1 MKTIYAFDFDGTIT
15 SRDTLLEFI
24 RFVYGTPRMLLGF
37 MLCLPWLILMLLR
50 LYDNG
55 KTKQRV
61 FTHFFGGMG
70 LVEFN
75 AHCEMFAK
83 SHGFLVRPDM
93 ERLLAQLQ
101 AEGTEIV
108 VVSASITNWVHPF
121 FEGQPIKV
129 IGTEAEVVE
138 GRLTGRF
145 STPNCYGKEKVTRFL
160 AAYPDRSSYHLIA
173 YGDSR
178 GDREMLEFADD
189 GVLVRSEEC
198 GVRRENC
205 ESPKA
210 AQFSNLTPHS
220 PLPSLFRVKREERL
234 ASLVALLLFIAVN
247 VMAISK
253 YFHIFSLTGKAVWK
267 QFVWNFQVSGF
278 DPITYTV
285 LTIWDASYNPFRHPL
300 LAFFLYPFHL
310 LNEGLTAL
318 TGMNLVQLVVM
329 LPLVFFAF
337 YSFIF
342 IYRICREIIGVS
354 RTDATLLSFLLFSF
368 AYVLLSF
375 VVPDH
380 FGPSMFL
387 LLMALYISGKSL
399 QRGRSLNITQTCLLF
414 LFTAGTTLSN
424 GIKIYIDALFVN
436 GRKLFRPKYILL
448 AIVVPCSLMWA
459 FATWEHE
466 TFTVPR
472 EAKAKAKQRAEG
484 AKEREKLF
492 AQFRDTTS
500 LKDSATIARVF
511 NHKMQVLKHERW
523 LANQQKPGN
532 AHKGK
537 PMEGEGFMKWTDATT
552 PRLESTIENI
562 FGESIQLHPRFLL
575 CDTLRN
581 RPVIVTYDS
590 WLPYAIEGF
599 IVVLFFFGT
608 ICGHR
613 SKFFL
618 MAASGVAFDAFIHL
632 ILGFGLNE
640 AYIMTAHWIFI
651 IPISLAYL
659 LRALKGR
666 ALLAARLSVLFL
678 VIYLYAYN
686 LTLMA
691 NYFVGWK

>member
-15 SRDTLLEFI
+15 SRDTLIEFI
-24 RFVYGTPRMLLGF
+24 RFVFGTPRMILGF
-37 MLCLPWLILMLLR
+37 MLCLPWLVLMRLR

-61 FTHFFGGMG
+61 FSHFFGGMG
-70 LVEFN
+70 IDEFN
-75 AHCEMFAK
+75 AHCKRFAS
-83 SHGFLVRPDM
+83 SHHHIIKPDM
-93 ERLLAQLQ
+93 ALQLAQLQ
-101 AEGTEIV
+101 EAEADVV
-108 VVSASITNWVHPF
+108 VVSASIVNWVRPF
-121 FEGQPIKV
+121 FEGQAIEV
-129 IGTEAEVVE
+129 IGTEVEVTD
-138 GRLTGRF
+138 GCLTGRF
-145 STPNCYGKEKVTRFL
+145 STPNCYGKEKVVRFL
-160 AAYPDRSSYHLIA
+160 AAYPNRDSYRLIA

-178 GDREMLEFADD
+178 GDREMLAYADE
-189 GVLVRSEEC
+189 GT
-198 GVRRENC
+198 
-205 ESPKA
+205 
-210 AQFSNLTPHS
+210 NLSSHSSLHTPHS
-220 PLPSLFRVKREERL
+220 SLLTPLFRVKREERIP
-234 ASLVALLLFIAVN
+234 SLIALVLFGIANIMVVN
-247 VMAISK
+247 K

-310 LNEGLTAL
+310 INEALTAI
-318 TGMNLVQLVVM
+318 TGMNLVQIVVM
-329 LPLVFFAF
+329 VPLLFFAY

-354 RTDATLLSFLLFSF
+354 RIDATLLSFLLFSF

-387 LLMALYISGKSL
+387 LLMALYISGKCI
-399 QRGRSLNITQTCLLF
+399 QRGRKLNIVQTCLLF
-414 LFTAGTTLSN
+414 IFTAGTTLSN

-436 GRKLFRPKYILL
+436 GRSLFRPKYILL
-448 AIVVPCSLMWA
+448 AIILPCALMWG
-459 FATWEHE
+459 FATWENE
-466 TFTVPR
+466 TFTLPR

-484 AKEREKLF
+484 AKEREKLY
-492 AQFRDTTS
+492 AQFRDTTK

-552 PRLESTIENI
+552 PRLESTVENI
-562 FGESIQLHPRFLL
+562 FGEPIQLHPRFLL

-590 WLPYAIEGF
+590 WLPYAIEGL
-599 IVVLFFFGT
+599 IVVLFLFGT
-608 ICGHR
+608 ACGYR
-613 SKFFL
+613 SRFFR
-618 MAASGVAFDAFIHL
+618 MAATGVAFDAFIH
-632 ILGFGLNE
+632 IGLGFGLNE
-640 AYIMTAHWIFI
+640 AFIMTAHWIFI
-651 IPISLAYL
+651 IPIALAYL
-659 LRALKGR
+659 LRSLKGR
-666 ALLAARLSVLFL
+666 LLLAVRLALLFL
-678 VIYLYAYN
+678 VVYLYAYN
-686 LTLMA
+686 LSLMA
-691 NYFVGWK
+691 NYFIG

>member
-15 SRDTLLEFI
+15 SRDTLIEFI
-24 RFVYGTPRMLLGF
+24 RFVFGTRRMILGF
-37 MLCLPWLILMLLR
+37 LLHLPWLLLMRLG

-55 KTKQRV
+55 KAKQRV
-61 FTHFFGGMG
+61 FKHFFGGME
-70 LVEFN
+70 LTAFN
-75 AHCEMFAK
+75 SHCELFAQ
-83 SHGFLVRPDM
+83 SHAYLIRPDM
-93 ERLLAQLQ
+93 ERLLANLQ
-101 AEGTEIV
+101 EECQEVV
-108 VVSASITNWVHPF
+108 VVSASITNWVVPF
-121 FEGQPIKV
+121 FEGKGVRV
-129 IGTEAEVVE
+129 IGTEVEVADNC
-138 GRLTGRF
+138 LTGFF
-145 STPNCYGKEKVTRFL
+145 STANCYGKEKVARLLET
-160 AAYPDRSSYHLIA
+160 YPDRSSYRLVA

-178 GDREMLEFADD
+178 GDREMLEFADK
-189 GVLVRSEEC
+189 GTLVS
-198 GVRRENC
+198 
-205 ESPKA
+205 S
-210 AQFSNLTPHS
+210 STSH
-220 PLPSLFRVKREERL
+220 PSLFTSLFKIKREERIP
-234 ASLVALLLFIAVN
+234 SFIALVLFVAVN
-247 VMAISK
+247 IMAISK

-318 TGMNLVQLVVM
+318 TGMNLVQIVVM

-342 IYRICREIIGVS
+342 IYRICREIIGVG

-387 LLMALYISGKSL
+387 LLMSLYISGKCI
-399 QRGRSLNITQTCLLF
+399 QRGRHLNITQTCLLF

-424 GIKIYIDALFVN
+424 GIKIFIDALFVN
-436 GRKLFRPKYILL
+436 GKQIFRPKYFLL
-448 AIVVPCSLMWA
+448 AIVVPCALIWA
-459 FATWEHE
+459 FATWENK
-466 TFTVPR
+466 TFTMPR
-472 EAKAKAKQRAEG
+472 EAKAKAKQIAEG

-500 LKDSATIARVF
+500 LKDSAAIARVF
-511 NHKMQVLKHERW
+511 NHKMQVMKHERW
-523 LANQQKPGN
+523 LANQKKPGN
-532 AHKGK
+532 AHKGR
-537 PMEGEGFMKWTDATT
+537 PMEGKGFYKWTDTTT

-590 WLPYAIEGF
+590 WLPYVIEGL
-599 IVVLFFFGT
+599 IIVLFFFG
-608 ICGHR
+608 IVCGSGSR
-613 SKFFL
+613 FFL
-618 MAASGVAFDAFIHL
+618 MASTGVAFDAFIHL

-651 IPISLAYL
+651 IPIALAFL
-659 LRALKGR
+659 LRKLNGLP
-666 ALLAARLSVLFL
+666 LLAARLLVAFL

-686 LTLMA
+686 LYLLVG
-691 NYFVGWK
+691 YFVG